1 MAGPR
6 MPRRAVLAG
15 ALVQGLGAVSGVV
28 APVAHAS
35 SRDGIRWPAGQELP
49 TFARPRRLHA
59 LFMASDT
66 PADLQ
71 ILITTLQG
79 LVNRTR
85 PQIYVVRGEPSE
97 GARTWLR
104 DSTVP
109 YKEYTDPWKLLRVFA
124 GRASGVVVYD
134 PQVVETINVATTLAG
149 LRDGVVASPELATT
163 LAKPPYRMRV
173 LEDFRGRFSSNLEAT
188 RWQLTHLFPMTN
200 HRVVLGV
207 NPGTPPPLPPDN
219 WKSFVEIVREERPIR
234 DASNRQI
241 YELDLSAFAGSG
253 KLFLRM
259 QDSQPSDG
267 WGGAVHHVVLTVD
280 GETVADFRAGEEA
293 ERKALFDHGGAGFKP
308 QRPNEDSHRFADGS
322 SYFIYEFD
330 VPTSAREIVASID
343 MFNQFLVSASQT
355 PPAVSSDDRVPA
367 SLPLRDYAV
376 ALKAMPFW
384 MQSTESPEEA
394 DLMRQI
400 FAAHE
405 RGTPYLGWF
414 PDEFAG
420 VRLASSEGVYVLAAD
435 FLENATVHGG
445 LRARIEPQRP
455 ASPPPLANKIYLTFT
470 FAEGDNVQYDQHRL
484 RQIWDDPN
492 RGVVPLNWSVSPLL
506 VDLAPLIIGHYL
518 RTATPNDLLV
528 AGPSGAGYFYPS
540 SWPQDHLPTFLAQN
554 KPYLDKL
561 GIRVVYALDDI
572 PALEEASARAYVE
585 QLKIDGIVYNMWAQ
599 RSQTTI
605 LAGTLPVSTQ
615 IAHTDRTEILARIRA
630 NAEESFDGTAPV
642 FIAVGVPSWNLGPT
656 DVVWI
661 MEQLGEEFVAVRG
674 DQYFA
679 PVREA
684 HGISA

>member
-1 MAGPR
+1 
-6 MPRRAVLAG
+6 
-15 ALVQGLGAVSGVV
+15 
-28 APVAHAS
+28 
-35 SRDGIRWPAGQELP
+35 
-49 TFARPRRLHA
+49 
-59 LFMASDT
+59 
-66 PADLQ
+66 
-71 ILITTLQG
+71 
-79 LVNRTR
+79 
-85 PQIYVVRGEPSE
+85 
-97 GARTWLR
+97 
-104 DSTVP
+104 
-109 YKEYTDPWKLLRVFA
+109 
-124 GRASGVVVYD
+124 
-134 PQVVETINVATTLAG
+134 
-149 LRDGVVASPELATT
+149 
-163 LAKPPYRMRV
+163 
-173 LEDFRGRFSSNLEAT
+173 
-188 RWQLTHLFPMTN
+188 
-200 HRVVLGV
+200 
-207 NPGTPPPLPPDN
+207 
-219 WKSFVEIVREERPIR
+219 
-234 DASNRQI
+234 
-241 YELDLSAFAGSG
+241 
-253 KLFLRM
+253 
-259 QDSQPSDG
+259 
-267 WGGAVHHVVLTVD
+267 
-280 GETVADFRAGEEA
+280 
-293 ERKALFDHGGAGFKP
+293 
-308 QRPNEDSHRFADGS
+308 
-322 SYFIYEFD
+322 
-330 VPTSAREIVASID
+330 
-343 MFNQFLVSASQT
+343 
-355 PPAVSSDDRVPA
+355 
-367 SLPLRDYAV
+367 
-376 ALKAMPFW
+376 
-384 MQSTESPEEA
+384 
-394 DLMRQI
+394 MRQI